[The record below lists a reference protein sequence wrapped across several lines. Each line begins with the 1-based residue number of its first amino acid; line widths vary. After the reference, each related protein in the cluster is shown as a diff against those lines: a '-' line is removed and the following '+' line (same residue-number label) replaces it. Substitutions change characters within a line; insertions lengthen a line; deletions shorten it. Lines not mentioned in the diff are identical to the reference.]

1 MNALIVYHSKT
12 GHTRQAADD
21 IARGLVSE
29 GVEADVKAADGL
41 SGKGALDGYDIVLF
55 GTPTYGNRRYNLP
68 AKPVDDLMKSLAPG
82 GLEGKTV
89 GAFTVFAG
97 YGGGKL
103 VTNMEGSLAGLGGKV
118 VGGGPAVKAG
128 APLSLWKGP
137 DAKPADTTA
146 CEEFGRKVARLAGI

>member
-1 MNALIVYHSKT
+1 MKALIVYHSKT

-21 IARGLVSE
+21 ITRGLKSE
-29 GVEADVKAADGL
+29 GVETDVVKAGEVP
-41 SGKGALDGYDIVLF
+41 GKKVGDYDIVLF

-68 AKPVDDLMKSLAPG
+68 ARPVDDLMKSLEPD
-82 GLEGKTV
+82 GLSGRTV

-103 VTNMEGSLAGLGGKV
+103 VASIEKSLSGLGGRV

-137 DAKPADTTA
+137 DAKPADVTA
-146 CEEFGRKVARLAGI
+146 CEEFGRKVARAAS